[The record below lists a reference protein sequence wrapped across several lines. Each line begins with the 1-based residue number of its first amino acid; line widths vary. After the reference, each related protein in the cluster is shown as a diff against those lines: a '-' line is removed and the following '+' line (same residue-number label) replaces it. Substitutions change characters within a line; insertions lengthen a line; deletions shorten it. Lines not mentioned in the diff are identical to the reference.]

1 MDNPQFQEIVKDLKK
16 KNKAVKDR
24 HQSLSDQGVV
34 IKSLD
39 AVQNAV
45 IRSIEVLVTSLLEDT
60 LKTRVVNQIEMP
72 KNIGTPDALAGAQRV
87 EQAVTQLKQAI
98 VGKDIDLSGVVGH
111 LEAISGTLAKLPTQY
126 PSFPKMPSEM
136 AVNNLSEVCDK
147 LDLLG
152 IELQNLKLD
161 PKIDVKAPEIKI
173 DLSKE
178 LKQIETA
185 IKSISQEVKIP
196 EYKQDNTDIVKAMK
210 DVKKTIESIQFP
222 VPNFRTEDIV
232 NAINNISV
240 GGGGGGGAA
249 KTTDTYGWQATS
261 EDSTFKY
268 FYFENASKA
277 WYILRKHKTNKVAT
291 YWSGTGG
298 YESVYVSP
306 TAGPSGTP
314 VWDSYGDTF

>member
-24 HQSLSDQGVV
+24 HQNLSDQGVV

-222 VPNFRTEDIV
+222 IPNFRTEDIV
-232 NAINNISV
+232 NQAKIIPGLNIPEHDEIELTYVTSGNGIGEIGTV
-240 GGGGGGGAA
+240 VY
-249 KTTDTYGWQATS
+249 KLNSTT
-261 EDSTFKY
+261 
-268 FYFENASKA
+268 
-277 WYILRKHKTNKVAT
+277 VAT
-291 YWSGTGG
+291 LTLSYDANDKLSGVVK
-298 YESVYVSP
+298 S
-306 TAGPSGTP
+306 
-314 VWDSYGDTF
+314 